1 MSEKSDLERLRARYG
16 KFGYGMAIIINQQL
30 MAGDYS
36 HNTTE
41 ALFKRCLQMG
51 KIKDTRITEKDPD
64 FGYLNQFS
72 LPELLLMQLR
82 TRRIPV
88 AIPPCPK
95 YPDGKMERA
104 RALHN
109 VPNGKPLDLNRAK
122 DKLAFSKIGLW
133 VRTYDLLVG
142 EADLIDQMYKRRKTN
157 AQVDTITIAA
167 TAQVLARNPADTKAL
182 DVWDDILE
190 QIAVNL

>member
-1 MSEKSDLERLRARYG
+1 
-16 KFGYGMAIIINQQL
+16 
-30 MAGDYS
+30 
-36 HNTTE
+36 
-41 ALFKRCLQMG
+41 
-51 KIKDTRITEKDPD
+51 
-64 FGYLNQFS
+64 
-72 LPELLLMQLR
+72 
-82 TRRIPV
+82 
-88 AIPPCPK
+88 
-95 YPDGKMERA
+95 
-104 RALHN
+104 
-109 VPNGKPLDLNRAK
+109 
-122 DKLAFSKIGLW
+122 